1 MTNSRDRVAAPER
14 LAVGVMGQWTGDEWV
29 NVGILTLGLCLR
41 ISFLAGIGV
50 KPS

>member
-41 ISFLAGIGV
+41 ISFLVGIGV